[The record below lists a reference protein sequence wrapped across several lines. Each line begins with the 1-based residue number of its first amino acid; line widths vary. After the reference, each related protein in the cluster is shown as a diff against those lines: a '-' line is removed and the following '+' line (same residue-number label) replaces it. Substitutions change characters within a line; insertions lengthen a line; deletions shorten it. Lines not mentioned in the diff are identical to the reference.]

1 MQSSSKQPTAERSA
15 TTSVL
20 SVLTLLESLTLAI
33 TLALIIRGFVVEA
46 FVIPTGSMAQSLL
59 GKHTEIICKNCRYQY
74 TVGTPLKEGTNS
86 VDPDAWGTPL
96 ICPNCQDESVPLT
109 RRHSLIRGGDRVLV
123 LKSAYFL
130 SRYKSLAWLAPK
142 RWDVVVFLYPGSG
155 LVHYIKRL
163 AGLPGEA
170 LEIID
175 GDVYIDGQIARKT
188 PRAQQQLW
196 IPVFDND
203 HQRQRQLQGWP
214 FWRGASATVQRFR
227 HGRQLRLKAK
237 GTESQIEYSGPL
249 SNALTYNCLRPFA
262 GQRANATNATDLR
275 LSFHV
280 IPRDLGP
287 AGELTAVLSR
297 RNRYFRLRLVFS
309 ETGSPHVE
317 LQSGYA
323 SPEAEG
329 PIQYRAIRDDK
340 GLALRWELPP
350 TMIGKSL
357 HLSLQNVDFRVSV
370 CLDGQEVMATTDS
383 SHHSPRSRQARALG
397 LTQAPRPS
405 VAITAGDCEVDLLHI
420 KLERDVYY
428 TSPSG
433 IYVNR
438 PKDAVEA
445 KLHGTPPRG
454 VGAPFEMPPS
464 RHNPK
469 PAYFMLGDNSSD
481 SQDSRLWSG
490 KHHGLDETYVRG
502 TVPRS
507 HMIGQAFFVYWPAAG
522 PIAGKRLPLI
532 PRVGKMRLIH

>member
-1 MQSSSKQPTAERSA
+1 MQSSAKQPTADSSA
-15 TTSVL
+15 GTSVL
-20 SVLTLLESLTLAI
+20 SVLSLLESLVLAI

-59 GKHTEIICKNCRYQY
+59 GLHSETVCKNCRYQY
-74 TVGTPLKEGTNS
+74 TTGIPLEQGTNR
-86 VDPDAWGTPL
+86 VAKYVWDMPL
-96 ICPNCQDESVPLT
+96 ICPNCGDRSVRLT
-109 RRHSLIRGGDRVLV
+109 RRDSLCRGGDRVLV
-123 LKSAYFL
+123 LKPAYFL

-155 LVHYIKRL
+155 LDNYIKRL
-163 AGLPGEA
+163 AGLPGESI
-170 LEIID
+170 EIID
-175 GDVYIDGQIARKT
+175 GDIYIDGKIARKT
-188 PRAQQQLW
+188 PKAQERLW

-203 HQRQRQLQGWP
+203 YQRQRDLQGWP
-214 FWRGASATVQRFR
+214 FWQETSANVQRFQ

-237 GTESQIEYSGPL
+237 GTQSQISFKGPL
-249 SNALTYNCLRPFA
+249 RNALTYNCLHRSA
-262 GQRANATNATDLR
+262 KALANATNATDLR

-297 RNRYFRLRLVFS
+297 RNRYFRLRLAIS
-309 ETGSPHVE
+309 EPGSPHLE

-323 SPEAEG
+323 SPEHEG
-329 PIQYRAIRDDK
+329 PIQYRAIRDHK

-350 TMIGKSL
+350 TTIGKPL

-370 CLDGQEVMATTDS
+370 CLDGQEVLATTDGS
-383 SHHSPRSRQARALG
+383 YHPPLLSEARALAPS
-397 LTQAPRPS
+397 QAPRPN
-405 VAITAGDCEVDLLHI
+405 VAITAKDCQVDLLHI

-428 TSPSG
+428 TSPPG
-433 IYVNR
+433 IYVSH
-438 PKDAVEA
+438 PKDAIEA
-445 KLHGTPPRG
+445 KLHGSPARA
-454 VGAPFEMPPS
+454 VGAPFRIPPS

-481 SQDSRLWSG
+481 SQDSRLWWG
-490 KHHGLDETYVRG
+490 KHHGLDENYVRG

-522 PIAGKRLPLI
+522 PIVGRQLPLI
-532 PRVGKMRLIH
+532 PRVGKMRLIR